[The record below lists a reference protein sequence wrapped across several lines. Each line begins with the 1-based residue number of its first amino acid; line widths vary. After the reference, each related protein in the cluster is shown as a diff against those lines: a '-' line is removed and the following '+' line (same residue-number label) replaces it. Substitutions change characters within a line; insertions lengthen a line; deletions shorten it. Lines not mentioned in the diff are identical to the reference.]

1 MPILNFIETFFFI
14 SLGISFILIVLLVY
28 HFKSRI
34 IALETKTD
42 TMFEIINNIVKEVTV
57 IKNSAISQQMSS
69 NPLMNAG
76 ALFQRYR
83 DLASKMNTGNPV
95 TVEKK
100 EDEEKDQDEEKDEDD
115 DEDSEDE
122 DEDSEDDEDEDEKI
136 VVSDDGNEDEKI
148 ESDHNS
154 TLLSDVIDDIK
165 IINIDINS
173 EMIEESNIDRFI
185 QKSEDYNKS
194 VSDKE
199 QLQKMSS
206 SSLKT
211 LAVSKSLCTESS
223 KLKKNELIKL
233 LENA

>member
-83 DLASKMNTGNPV
+83 DLASKMNPGNPV
-95 TVEKK
+95 AVEKK
-100 EDEEKDQDEEKDEDD
+100 EDEDKDE

-122 DEDSEDDEDEDEKI
+122 DEDSEDEDEDDDSEDEDDQKI
-136 VVSDDGNEDEKI
+136 VVSDDENENDKF
-148 ESDHNS
+148 ESELNS
-154 TLLSDVIDDIK
+154 ELLSDVIDDTK
-165 IINIDINS
+165 IINIDITT
-173 EMIEESNIDRFI
+173 EKIEESNIDLFI

-194 VSDKE
+194 SSDKE
-199 QLQKMSS
+199 QLQKMSL